1 MDNSIPHLSGEDA
14 HIHSHDH
21 HSHTDAGHSHHL
33 PTTFG
38 KAFAI
43 GIALNIVY
51 VAAQVL
57 FGLFAHSLA
66 LLSDAGHNLGDVLGL
81 FMAWGASRLA
91 QRAPTSRYTY
101 GLRRSS
107 IMASLANAILLFVT
121 VGGITWEA
129 IRRFWE
135 PTSVAGVTV
144 ICVAAVGI
152 VINGVTAMLFA
163 SGRKGDLN
171 IRGAFVHMAADAVV
185 SVSIVIAGIVILL
198 SGWWWLDPVV
208 SLVINAVMNLWGTWG
223 LLRVWVNMELDAVP
237 PGVDVA
243 SVENYFRSL
252 SGVTD
257 FHHLHI
263 WSLSTTQAALTVHLI
278 KPQTG
283 GDDDLLESVNQELSE
298 RFGISHATIQFERQM
313 PAQCCPCEKR
323 DSVQPDSEIE
333 E

>member
-1 MDNSIPHLSGEDA
+1 MGSKPVSSTRSDLAVHLRIAPEFYYG
-14 HIHSHDH
+14 
-21 HSHTDAGHSHHL
+21 
-33 PTTFG
+33 
-38 KAFAI
+38 FAC
-43 GIALNIVY
+43 
-51 VAAQVL
+51 
-57 FGLFAHSLA
+57 
-66 LLSDAGHNLGDVLGL
+66 
-81 FMAWGASRLA
+81 
-91 QRAPTSRYTY
+91 QRDPFICD
-101 GLRRSS
+101 RR
-107 IMASLANAILLFVT
+107 
-121 VGGITWEA
+121 GITWEA

-171 IRGAFVHMAADAVV
+171 IRGAFVHMAADTVV
-185 SVSIVIAGIVILL
+185 SAGVVVAGIVILL

-208 SLVINAVMNLWGTWG
+208 SLVINAVIVWGTWG
-223 LLRVWVNMELDAVP
+223 LLRDSVNMELDAVP

-323 DSVQPDSEIE
+323 ES
-333 E
+333 